1 MNLSSS
7 FSERKL
13 GLGVR
18 ERERERWMQAFMG
31 KENES
36 FFIFFFILIGSN

>member
-13 GLGVR
+13 GLGV
-18 ERERERWMQAFMG
+18 RERERWMQAFMG